1 MAQSGT
7 RSNIPSPAITEDL
20 DLDAVLQGVL
30 DGACPLTGARM
41 GGITILDDSGQL
53 QDLILS
59 YKVCAGRTRTNVP
72 TPGCNIQSLFRMLPQ
87 HTVAL
92 RCTKSLELPQNG
104 FLRGNQD
111 FITSGLTDED
121 HQGFLNLPGGPEFVA
136 NLSSLPEPLKV
147 AEFSAYTTEVG
158 LPEIGPPLRPV
169 GSFLDAPIRLRGVRV
184 GNL

>member
-1 MAQSGT
+1 MLAKMAQSGT
-7 RSNIPSPAITEDL
+7 RSNTPSPAITEDL

-41 GGITILDDSGQL
+41 VGITILDDSGQL
-53 QDLILS
+53 
-59 YKVCAGRTRTNVP
+59 
-72 TPGCNIQSLFRMLPQ
+72 
-87 HTVAL
+87 
-92 RCTKSLELPQNG
+92 
-104 FLRGNQD
+104 QD

-121 HQGFLNLPGGPEFVA
+121 HQGFLNLPGGPEFFA